1 MDKDEFKELMEEGRS
16 RFSSEQNTI
25 LKEQAEERLGE
36 EISYEET
43 IKDKVRLERNI
54 ELSERYHTVRRIRN
68 KFKETRN
75 MISDDD
81 YEVDTNSDNA
91 RTVVDKIRDIDE
103 RSAELDELEEL
114 KTAIERFIVEEKDIE
129 SPELE

>member
-1 MDKDEFKELMEEGRS
+1 MDKNEFEELMEEGRS

-25 LKEQAEERLGE
+25 LKEQAEEQLGE
-36 EISYEET
+36 EVSYEET
-43 IKDKVRLERNI
+43 IRDKVRLERNI

-68 KFKETRN
+68 KFKEARN
-75 MISDDD
+75 MMGDD

-91 RTVVDKIRDIDE
+91 RTVVDKLRDIDE
-103 RSAELDELEEL
+103 RSAELDKLEEL

>member
-1 MDKDEFKELMEEGRS
+1 MDKNEFEELMEEGRS

-25 LKEQAEERLGE
+25 LKEQAEEQLGE

-43 IKDKVRLERNI
+43 IRDKVRLERNI

-68 KFKETRN
+68 KFKEARN

-114 KTAIERFIVEEKDIE
+114 KTAIESFIVEEKDIE

>member
-114 KTAIERFIVEEKDIE
+114 KTAIERFIVEEKDI
-129 SPELE
+129 